1 MVEWNGTVVLTTP
14 RLVLRTFRRD
24 DLPLYA
30 ALNADP
36 EVARYLGGPLS
47 RRDSD
52 DIAEWA
58 QECYAREGL
67 GLLAVER
74 RRDGA
79 FLGMCGL
86 HHQQSYPDDVEV
98 AWRLAY
104 EHWGRGYA
112 TEAATGWL
120 DHGFGTLG
128 LPRVIAITD
137 PPNLPGGDA
146 PPRDG
151 VRPPGR
157 GRGQRGGLRRGGVLH
172 HGPTVAHPHLTARRS
187 VSCAVCRS
195 GGWR

>member
-14 RLVLRTFRRD
+14 RLLLRTFRRD

-47 RRDSD
+47 RQDSD

-137 PPNLPGGDA
+137 PPNLRSLAVMRRLGMVFDHEAEVEDNGH
-146 PPRDG
+146 
-151 VRPPGR
+151 
-157 GRGQRGGLRRGGVLH
+157 GLRRGGVRH
-172 HGPTVAHPHLTARRS
+172 HGRTVAHPPSARW
-187 VSCAVCRS
+187 RS
-195 GGWR
+195 GGAPSE

>member
-47 RRDSD
+47 RKDSD

-58 QECYAREGL
+58 QACYAREGL

-104 EHWGRGYA
+104 EHWGQGYA

-120 DHGFGTLG
+120 DHGFGELG

-137 PPNLPGGDA
+137 PPNLRSLAVMRRLGMVFDHQAEVEDNGVVFDA
-146 PPRDG
+146 
-151 VRPPGR
+151 V
-157 GRGQRGGLRRGGVLH
+157 VYSI
-172 HGPTVAHPHLTARRS
+172 TAQQ
-187 VSCAVCRS
+187 
-195 GGWR
+195 WRTPS